1 VHINGNDLQ
10 IKEFN
15 GQRVVTFKDIDNV
28 HGRIAGTARKR
39 FNDNKGHFIEN
50 EDFFFIKPKDIGT
63 YEIRTSEIQKSEKRT
78 LGFEI
83 PNRGLIFITET
94 GYLMLVKSFTD
105 DLAWSI
111 QRKLVNN
118 YFKIKSFKNA
128 SHTLTEIIRL
138 IRETRSI
145 MKEQGC
151 SPRDIAIAV
160 KQICDQNNV
169 KLPDCFVK
177 PEETTLNDV
186 YDMIDYIFSVPKK
199 DRKKLTYDDFII
211 EKTVTLK
218 LNAPKNNELEA

>member
-1 VHINGNDLQ
+1 MNNLVHINGEDLQ

-15 GQRVVTFKDIDNV
+15 GQRVITFRDIDNV
-28 HGRIAGTARKR
+28 HSRVKGTAKR
-39 FNDNKGHFIEN
+39 NFNDNKYHFIKD
-50 EDFFFIKPKDIGT
+50 ED
-63 YEIRTSEIQKSEKRT
+63 Y
-78 LGFEI
+78 FEI
-83 PNRGLIFITET
+83 TKKEVGTDFVHSFGFDKFAPNGILITES

-111 QRKLVNN
+111 QRQLVNN
-118 YFKIKSFKNA
+118 YFKIKGFK
-128 SHTLTEIIRL
+128 STPHTLTEIIRL
-138 IRETRSI
+138 IRETRLI

-199 DRKKLTYDDFII
+199 DRKKLTYDDFIV

-218 LNAPKNNELEA
+218 LNAPKRNELE